1 MIEGKSESLLS
12 TFWYL
17 QKKKKYG
24 IKIVSIDRLLNKEQ
38 FYIKKGQA
46 ANVHQKLVRELI
58 LILIN
63 KPKQS
68 LHTRNSFS
76 NPFPF
81 NCQDYEKELWPVS
94 IKIRKQS
101 LEKFLY

>member
-38 FYIKKGQA
+38 FYKKRSSSKCASKTGPRT
-46 ANVHQKLVRELI
+46 HSDFDK
-58 LILIN
+58 
-63 KPKQS
+63 
-68 LHTRNSFS
+68 
-76 NPFPF
+76 
-81 NCQDYEKELWPVS
+81 
-94 IKIRKQS
+94 
-101 LEKFLY
+101 

>member
-1 MIEGKSESLLS
+1 MELKLCQL
-12 TFWYL
+12 
-17 QKKKKYG
+17 
-24 IKIVSIDRLLNKEQ
+24 IDCYIRNS
-38 FYIKKGQA
+38 FIKKGQA

-81 NCQDYEKELWPVS
+81 NCQDYEKEL
-94 IKIRKQS
+94 
-101 LEKFLY
+101 